1 MSVVGS
7 TFLSY
12 SGERPCF
19 SDMSER
25 GHPQTDYFMV
35 KPEPRPTEGE
45 LQDLRQ
51 RLLAAARRS
60 VPADEAEDVTQ
71 EALLR
76 VVRDHPTGPAPP
88 LVARAR
94 VKLRDARADYY
105 RARKRIP
112 RPVDDLPD
120 TGAGSERQT
129 ALLELV
135 ELEDLV
141 RQIAGDDVL
150 QFCRWKASGMTDA
163 EIAVQPHWSAQ
174 RAAAARKQHARK
186 LPSIVEAVG
195 HE

>member
-1 MSVVGS
+1 
-7 TFLSY
+7 
-12 SGERPCF
+12 
-19 SDMSER
+19 MSER
-25 GHPQTDYFMV
+25 EGRRTDYFMV
-35 KPEPRPTEGE
+35 KPEPKPSEGE

-76 VVRDHPTGPAPP
+76 VVRDHPTGSAPP
-88 LVARAR
+88 LIARAR

-112 RPVDDLPD
+112 RPVAVLPEAD
-120 TGAGSERQT
+120 SERQR

-141 RQIAGDDVL
+141 RQIAGDDVF
-150 QFCRWKASGMTDA
+150 QFCSWKAEGMTDA
-163 EIAVQPHWSAQ
+163 EIAAQPQWSAQ

-186 LPSIVEAVG
+186 LPSIAAAVG
-195 HE
+195 YEKEET

>member
-1 MSVVGS
+1 
-7 TFLSY
+7 
-12 SGERPCF
+12 
-19 SDMSER
+19 MSEKPGPR
-25 GHPQTDYFMV
+25 PDYFMV
-35 KPEPRPTEGE
+35 MPERKPSEGE
-45 LQDLRQ
+45 LQDLRE

-60 VPADEAEDVTQ
+60 VPVDEAEDVTQ

-105 RARKRIP
+105 RTRKRVP
-112 RPVDDLPD
+112 RPVEVLPE
-120 TGAGSERQT
+120 TGAGSERQK
-129 ALLELV
+129 ALLEIV

-141 RQIAGDDVL
+141 RQIAGDDVF
-150 QFCRWKASGMTDA
+150 QFCSWKAEGMTDA
-163 EIAVQPHWSAQ
+163 EIAAQPHWSVQ

-186 LPSIVEAVG
+186 LPSIAEAVG